1 MLRDAS
7 HQQVIQKFSFI
18 KSLNSRKSNR
28 NSQSNPSKLNIDEAF
43 SFQHQKTSTADLAV
57 KTENKANKASAIVA
71 TSDTT
76 TTSSISA
83 DWYQANPANYE
94 LSLAEIIGATS
105 VDSSGGT
112 LATDWLR
119 NALARNSTKRNY
131 LGKVLFAL
139 ASSYGLF
146 VLWWLFGHQGNRVFS
161 MLRGDQQ
168 VVLSKSDVQF
178 IDYMERSLEQID
190 RQLEAKRA
198 ASGKDDI
205 VYVPVYTPTPATP
218 QVPLASSFNSPTPA
232 IPPSQAAPEPL
243 KIPAPPPLPAPTP
256 IEKTE
261 DSPPQNQ
268 VATVSEPVPH
278 IPHTLTGILELGEGK
293 SAALVKV
300 QGQTRRVWLG
310 EEINTDGWIL
320 ESVGDQRAKISYQG
334 QDRFIAVGETF

>member
-18 KSLNSRKSNR
+18 KSLNSRKSNQ
-28 NSQSNPSKLNIDEAF
+28 NSQSNPSKLNIDAAF
-43 SFQHQKTSTADLAV
+43 SFQHQKTPTADLAV

-71 TSDTT
+71 TSNTN
-76 TTSSISA
+76 TSSISA

-94 LSLAEIIGATS
+94 LSLAEIIGAAPG
-105 VDSSGGT
+105 DSSDRT
-112 LATDWLR
+112 LASS
-119 NALARNSTKRNY
+119 NSTKWSY

-139 ASSYGLF
+139 ALSYGLF

-161 MLRGDQQ
+161 MLSGDQQ

-218 QVPLASSFNSPTPA
+218 QVPLASSFNNPTPA
-232 IPPSQAAPEPL
+232 ISQSQPAPEPL

-261 DSPPQNQ
+261 ESPPQNQ
-268 VATVSEPVPH
+268 VATVSKPILH

-310 EEINTDGWIL
+310 EQINTDGWIL